1 MVHIIDA
8 LVPVFVLIVL
18 GFVLKRTGFP
28 GAPFWPALERLVY
41 MVLFPALLVHDLA
54 LADLGGLEFSRLLVA
69 SLGGILIMAV
79 LTYGVA
85 HLLGLKGPGF
95 TSLFQGATRCNGFV
109 ALAAA
114 KALTGAPGLSMM
126 ALVVTCMVP
135 AVNLLSVLLLAR
147 FGSNRSGLLAT
158 LRDVATNP
166 LILGCLVGIGL
177 NRLEVGL
184 HPMAA
189 RTLEV
194 MGGAALPLGLMAV
207 GAGLDLALVAR
218 ARGAVIIGAL
228 AKCLLFPALIWGMAK
243 LTGVTGQARASLI
256 LFAAMP
262 TAPSAFILARQLGGD
277 AALVGAI
284 TTLATLLA
292 AGSVPLVLAWL
303 G

>member
-28 GAPFWPALERLVY
+28 GTPFWPALERLVY
-41 MVLFPALLVHDLA
+41 MILFPALLVHDLA
-54 LADLGGLEFSRLLVA
+54 LADLGGLEFSRLLAA
-69 SLGGILIMAV
+69 SLGGIVVMAV
-79 LTYGVA
+79 LTFGVA
-85 HLLGLKGPGF
+85 RLLGLEGPGY

-114 KALTGAPGLSMM
+114 KALAGSPGLSMM

-147 FGSNRSGLLAT
+147 FGSNRASLFAT

-166 LILGCLVGIGL
+166 LILGCLVGVGL
-177 NRLEVGL
+177 NWLGMGL

-218 ARGAVIIGAL
+218 ARGAVIVGAL

-243 LTGVTGQARASLI
+243 VTGLNGQARSSLI

-292 AGSVPLVLAWL
+292 AGSVPLVLTWL